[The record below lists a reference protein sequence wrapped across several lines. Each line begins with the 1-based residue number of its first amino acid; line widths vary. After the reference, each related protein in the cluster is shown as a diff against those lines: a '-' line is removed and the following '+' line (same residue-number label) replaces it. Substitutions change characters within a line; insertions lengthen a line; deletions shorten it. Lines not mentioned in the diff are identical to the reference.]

1 MLWEEDEGQM
11 MIQTIWKQ
19 FEYKTIWKIRFFKQ
33 PSYQREKTFGDT
45 HSMAEVCI
53 FDLDSSSKPQNIDG
67 WMTLFSS
74 PKDGA

>member
-1 MLWEEDEGQM
+1 MQHRMLWEEDEDQM
-11 MIQTIWKQ
+11 MIQT
-19 FEYKTIWKIRFFKQ
+19 RFFKR

-67 WMTLFSS
+67 GMTLFSS
-74 PKDGA
+74 PKDGAQLIIF